1 MKQHAGQRA
10 IYREFG
16 KFLKSLKS
24 NDLSSLGLVLIRL
37 LPAYRYGVT
46 GDGFRLSAYV
56 CSKTGA
62 PLYFSIF
69 DGCGA
74 NNCIGYP
81 DSVVASACNN
91 EEPVEFSFDTF
102 NDDLYLIHI
111 RAEDEV
117 HFTLTV
123 TQSSASRFVANLA
136 MVTIYTI
143 SVSLSNLIL

>member
-1 MKQHAGQRA
+1 MATTFAPANYSNCSPDFERVLSRA
-10 IYREFG
+10 
-16 KFLKSLKS
+16 
-24 NDLSSLGLVLIRL
+24 
-37 LPAYRYGVT
+37 
-46 GDGFRLSAYV
+46 
-56 CSKTGA
+56 TGA

-74 NNCIGYP
+74 SNCIGYP

-102 NDDLYLIHI
+102 NDDFYFIHI

-123 TQSSASRFVANLA
+123 IQSSASRFVANLA
-136 MVTIYTI
+136 MVAMYTI
-143 SVSLSNLIL
+143 SVSLSNMIL